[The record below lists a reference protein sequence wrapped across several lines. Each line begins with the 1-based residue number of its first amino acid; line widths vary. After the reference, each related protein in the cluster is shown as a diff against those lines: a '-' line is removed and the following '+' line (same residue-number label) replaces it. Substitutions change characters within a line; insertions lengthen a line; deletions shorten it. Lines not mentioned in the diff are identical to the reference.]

1 MRPLGRGEP
10 VTVMKSVFT
19 GVAVAVT
26 DEADA
31 RESVLFLREED
42 RKARHMPFAFRVG
55 EHPVKEGMSDDR
67 EPRGTGGLPM
77 LALLRHRDD
86 RGILVAVYRRFGGV
100 KLGPGNL
107 RRAYAEAARLALEN
121 VGGQ

>member
-10 VTVMKSVFT
+10 VKVMKSVFT
-19 GVAVAVT
+19 GIAVAVT

-31 RESVLFLREED
+31 REAVRLLRDED

-55 EHPVKEGMSDDR
+55 ENPVKEGMSDDR
-67 EPRGTGGLPM
+67 EPRGTGGLSM
-77 LALLRHRDD
+77 LDILRHRDD

-107 RRAYAEAARLALEN
+107 RWAYTEAARLALEN
-121 VGGQ
+121 AGGQ